1 MSKRQA
7 IVILSIL
14 WLFLLRGVM
23 YSAII
28 PPWQAPDEFR
38 HFEYIRL
45 IMDNRR
51 LVDYDDLS
59 QPLQEEIIAS
69 MVDHRYWRFGYT
81 PLPYDPSDPP
91 RTFEEVV
98 PPVYAHMLYQP
109 PLYYA
114 LAALWLLPFSEA
126 NVTTQLLVARLFS
139 VLLGASTV
147 IVAFL
152 TIRQVFPDEPF
163 MTIGVPMVI
172 TILPMHTLISSSA
185 NSDNL
190 AELLVSLTVLALVR
204 VVMHERVLLATFA
217 VPLLLVLA
225 WFTKRTALIGL
236 PLALASL
243 AIWFW
248 SRRIRLSGR
257 LLLGLAT
264 VLVLILLPTLWAL
277 SQGYLDSFLAQA
289 KAHLIIPKSVGEVVQ
304 EGGVLSR
311 AAIPLYLD
319 FLVVLFESFWA
330 RFGWMNVS
338 VAPAWYRAAGM
349 ATLVALLGL
358 LLFAIRAL
366 KGEIS
371 LSREKCGAII
381 LLGLAVPIALAFI
394 LAGMVQVRS
403 IVPEALPQGRYLFPV
418 IVPLVFFLL
427 LGWREVVPQRWRL
440 QLLLVLLNAFFFFDL
455 ACLIYYLIP
464 YYYG

>member
-7 IVILSIL
+7 IIVLSIL
-14 WLFLLRGVM
+14 WLFLLRGMM

-45 IMDNRR
+45 ILDNKR
-51 LVDYDDLS
+51 LVGYRDLS

-69 MVDHRYWRFGYT
+69 MVDHRYWQFGYT

-91 RTFEEVV
+91 HTLEEVV
-98 PPVYAHMLYQP
+98 PPVYSHMLYQP
-109 PLYYA
+109 PLYYV

-126 NVTTQLLVARLFS
+126 DVTTQLLVVRLFS

-152 TIRQVFPDEPF
+152 TIRQVFRDEPF

-172 TILPMHTLISSSA
+172 TLLPMHTLINSSA
-185 NSDNL
+185 NSDVL
-190 AELLVSLTVLALVR
+190 AELLVSLTIFALVR
-204 VVMHERVLLATFA
+204 MIVRERAWASMLA
-217 VPLLLVLA
+217 VPLLLVLG
-225 WFTKRTALIGL
+225 WFTKRTALITL

-264 VLVLILLPTLWAL
+264 VLVLILLPSLWAL
-277 SQGYLDSFLAQA
+277 SQGCLDSFLGQA
-289 KAHLIIPKSVGEVVQ
+289 KAYLIIPKSVGELVQ

-311 AAIPLYLD
+311 AAIPLCLD

-338 VAPAWYRAAGM
+338 VAPAWYRAAGV
-349 ATLVALLGL
+349 ATLVAFLGL
-358 LLFAIRAL
+358 LLLAIRAL
-366 KGEIS
+366 KGKTS
-371 LSREKCGAII
+371 PSREKWGAII
-381 LLGLAVPIALAFI
+381 LLGLAVPSALVFI
-394 LAGMVQVRS
+394 LAGMVRVRT

-418 IVPLVFFLL
+418 IVPLAFFLL

-440 QLLLVLLNAFFFFDL
+440 QLLLVVLSAFFFFDL
-455 ACLIYYLIP
+455 ACLVYYLIP